1 MATTEPTPDDPQT
14 RLDAAILGRVPE
26 LTAEQVAAGA
36 DVSVEDARRLWRALG
51 FPEVGDE
58 AAFTLDDVGAL
69 VRLREAVQAGVD
81 LDTLTRVTRAVGR
94 TMARLADWE
103 VANLLPTFE
112 EQYGSLSD
120 DERMDKAVEFVNAI
134 TPSFELLLLYT
145 WRRQLAAAAIRSGAL
160 VAAHDEVHV
169 TATIGFADL
178 VSFTALSN
186 ELDDDQ
192 IGDLVEVFEARCHDV
207 VSGHRGRI
215 IKSIGDSVLFV
226 ADTPED
232 GIDIALDM
240 IAVIGGDARLPD
252 VKVGLATG
260 PLVQRMGDVY
270 GPAVNLAARLTSVA
284 RRNRVIIDSETAS
297 LLSPEDFETRLLPA
311 RPLRGFGEVE
321 PLTVRRTR
329 PRH

>member
-1 MATTEPTPDDPQT
+1 MATTDDPQAL
-14 RLDAAILGRVPE
+14 LDAAILGRVPE
-26 LTAEQVAAGA
+26 LTAEQAAQA
-36 DVSVEDARRLWRALG
+36 AEVSFEDARRLWRALG
-51 FPEVGDE
+51 FPAVGDE

-69 VRLREAVQAGVD
+69 VRVREAFAAGVD
-81 LDTLTRVTRAVGR
+81 MDTLTRVTRAVGR

-103 VANLLPTFE
+103 VANVLPGFE
-112 EQYGSLSD
+112 ELYGSLD
-120 DERMDKAVEFVNAI
+120 DEQRLLKAVDLVNAI

-145 WRRQLAAAAIRSGAL
+145 WRRHLAAAATRSGAL
-160 VAAHDEVHV
+160 AASHEDLHV
-169 TATIGFADL
+169 MATIGFADL
-178 VSFTALSN
+178 VAFTALSN

-207 VSGHRGRI
+207 VASSRGRI

-232 GIDIALDM
+232 AIDIALDLV
-240 IAVIGGDARLPD
+240 AVIGGDQRLPD

-270 GPAVNLAARLTSVA
+270 GPAVNLAARLTGVA
-284 RRNRVIIDSETAS
+284 RRNRVIIDRETAE
-297 LLSPEDFETRLLPA
+297 LLSTEDFETRLLPA